1 MIKNTPLTLA
11 KQPILFV
18 INPNA
23 GTDRRKEGFKDLI
36 HKYLDTNSFDP
47 HIVFTER
54 AKHAT
59 ELTKTYYQQGI
70 REFVAIG
77 GDGTINEIGKELVNT
92 EANLSLIS
100 KGSGNGLARHLN
112 LYENEIE
119 GIKKIPARKPHK
131 IDVGLLNKTIFL
143 CTAGVGFDALCA
155 HRFSEIPGGRG
166 LKAYVRTAFGSYR
179 SFKSIKLLNGQE
191 VFSLTFGNAAQFG
204 NNAFVTPLAEI
215 DDGLL
220 DCSLVK
226 PHPWYAV
233 AKLGQQLFTKKI
245 DQSVYVEYQRAK
257 SFEFDFEEPQLIH
270 IDGEALQQKEKH
282 IEVNII
288 EKALSIR
295 I

>member
-1 MIKNTPLTLA
+1 MTLA

-112 LYENEIE
+112 LYENEID

-179 SFKSIKLLNGQE
+179 RFKPVKFSNGQE

-282 IEVNII
+282 IEVSII